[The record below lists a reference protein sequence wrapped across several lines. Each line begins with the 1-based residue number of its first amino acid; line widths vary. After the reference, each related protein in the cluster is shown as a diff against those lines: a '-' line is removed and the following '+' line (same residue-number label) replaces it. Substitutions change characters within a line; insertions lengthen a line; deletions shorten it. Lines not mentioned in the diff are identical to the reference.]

1 MSVRNTNEATKKGC
15 KWVFEIHYRTLQ
27 GDMKH
32 YTSKKFRTRREAE
45 DEEKRFLLQHGKL
58 DCYDMTIKDLYNN
71 FVDYQND
78 KVKMNTLRSYH
89 ERFKYL
95 KSIERLRI
103 SDFNST
109 HYSMWRKEMQ
119 NYNISDTTRNNT
131 QKLLKILFNYATKWY
146 GINFSQV
153 YPKIVPFKNPNQVDI
168 KEMLFF
174 TYEEFQKFISV
185 EDDILFKVAF
195 EILYYCGTRMGE
207 LLALTWKHID
217 FDKRELKINSNVVK
231 NYLGESKYLVT
242 TPKTRSSVRTI
253 PISEILVND
262 LKVLKEHQEKVYGF
276 KENWFILGSFEP
288 ISPDRIRLR
297 KNKNCELAKVKQI
310 RIHDFRHSCASLLIS
325 KGANITLVAK
335 YLGHTKIDETLNTY
349 SHFFKSDLYDIVS
362 QLDNL
367 NKT

>member
-1 MSVRNTNEATKKGC
+1 MSVRNTNVATKKGC

-32 YTSKKFRTRREAE
+32 YTSKKFKTRREAE

-58 DCYDMTIKDLYNN
+58 DYYDMTIKDLYNN

-95 KSIERLRI
+95 KSIERIRI
-103 SDFNST
+103 SEFNST
-109 HYSMWRKEMQ
+109 HYNLWRKEI
-119 NYNISDTTRNNT
+119 NTTNLSETTKNNT
-131 QKLLKILFNYATKWY
+131 QKLLKILFNFATKWY
-146 GINFSQV
+146 GANFNEV
-153 YPKIVPFKNPNQVDI
+153 YPKIVPFRNPNQVI
-168 KEMLFF
+168 KQEVDCFN
-174 TYEEFQKFISV
+174 YDEFQKFISV
-185 EDDILFKVAF
+185 EDDMLFKVAF

-231 NYLGESKYLVT
+231 NYLGDSKYLVT
-242 TPKTRSSVRTI
+242 TPKTRSSIRTI

-262 LKVLKEHQEKVYGF
+262 LKLLKEQQKKIYGF
-276 KENWFILGSFEP
+276 KESWFVLGSFDP
-288 ISPDRIRLR
+288 ISPDRLRLR

-325 KGANITLVAK
+325 KGASVPLVAK

-349 SHFFKSDLYDIVS
+349 SHFFKSDLCDIVS
-362 QLDNL
+362 QLDSL
-367 NKT
+367 AK